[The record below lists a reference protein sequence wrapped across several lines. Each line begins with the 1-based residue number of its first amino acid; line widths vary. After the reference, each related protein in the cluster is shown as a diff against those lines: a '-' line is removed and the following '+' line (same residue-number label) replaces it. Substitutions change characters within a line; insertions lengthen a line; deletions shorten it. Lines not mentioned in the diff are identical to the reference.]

1 MDTKERFRS
10 IEFTTDN
17 GGVKPII
24 RNHIKKTAFV
34 DLGVDSLPRTVDNRP
49 YKQIAIDF
57 KTKDPIYAIYDV
69 TITSTLPT
77 PKKSKGSKVASDSKL
92 PDLF

>member
-1 MDTKERFRS
+1 MLDSCLEYGIISIERERYMDTKERFRS

-34 DLGVDSLPRTVDNRP
+34 DLGVDNLPRTVDNRP

-57 KTKDPIYAIYDV
+57 KTKEPIYA
-69 TITSTLPT
+69 
-77 PKKSKGSKVASDSKL
+77 
-92 PDLF
+92 FMM